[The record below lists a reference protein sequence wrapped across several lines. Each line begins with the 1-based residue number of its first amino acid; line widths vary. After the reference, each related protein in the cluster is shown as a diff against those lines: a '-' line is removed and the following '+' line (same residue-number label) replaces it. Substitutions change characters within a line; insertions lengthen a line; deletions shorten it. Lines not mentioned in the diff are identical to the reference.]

1 MARQPGIAGRYDM
14 SYDDKLAKDEERR
27 IAQHEEV
34 KAAADRE
41 IRSEV
46 AQTDSTPKERN
57 EADALAGHLRKK
69 AVSDIAQTD
78 AEIER
83 ARDVARISQVIDYIF
98 YLIYWIIGLEIV
110 LDLAGAR
117 EGNGFRRL
125 IDSFANPLLSPFRG
139 LLEDLSR
146 GQFRLKLSFIFALVV
161 YILLHM
167 AINGLLRLAAH
178 RKTAV

>member
-1 MARQPGIAGRYDM
+1 MG
-14 SYDDKLAKDEERR
+14 YDDKLAIDEERR

-34 KAAADRE
+34 RAAADRE
-41 IRSEV
+41 ITSEV
-46 AQTDSTPKERN
+46 AQSDSTAKERT
-57 EADALAGHLRKK
+57 EADALAGHFRKK
-69 AVSDIAQTD
+69 AVADIAQTD

-83 ARDVARISQVIDYIF
+83 ARGVARVSQVVDYIF
-98 YLIYWIIGLEIV
+98 YLIYGIITLEIV

-125 IDSFANPLLSPFRG
+125 IDSLANPLLSPFRG

-146 GQFRLKLSFIFALVV
+146 GQFRVKFSFIFALIV
-161 YILLHM
+161 YILVHM
-167 AINGLLRLAAH
+167 AINGLLRLVAH